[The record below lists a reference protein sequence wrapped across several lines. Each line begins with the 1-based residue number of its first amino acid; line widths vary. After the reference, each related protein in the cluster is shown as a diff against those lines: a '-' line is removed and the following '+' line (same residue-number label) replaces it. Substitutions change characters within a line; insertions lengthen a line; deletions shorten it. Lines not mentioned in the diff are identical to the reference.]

1 LFVLFYLQRWV
12 DAHSTDGTTVFSYNC
27 DIVDGRNVKWIACR
41 HAASWA
47 GSPTAP
53 SNAFSRT
60 AGVLERIWR
69 RRVDYHVEWL
79 CVRMRRYFFS
89 EDEFQHIQRTEASF
103 EGVSELW
110 QDDVFAPGIFSA
122 RQIEMI
128 DSGEER
134 FQSGRG
140 TPTRRRLHRTGNLD
154 ESGFA
159 VFYGAA
165 DGRSVV
171 LLHS

>member
-1 LFVLFYLQRWV
+1 
-12 DAHSTDGTTVFSYNC
+12 
-27 DIVDGRNVKWIACR
+27 
-41 HAASWA
+41 
-47 GSPTAP
+47 
-53 SNAFSRT
+53 
-60 AGVLERIWR
+60 
-69 RRVDYHVEWL
+69 
-79 CVRMRRYFFS
+79 VRMRRYFFS

-103 EGVSELW
+103 GGVSELW
-110 QDDVFAPGIFSA
+110 QDEVFAPGIFSA